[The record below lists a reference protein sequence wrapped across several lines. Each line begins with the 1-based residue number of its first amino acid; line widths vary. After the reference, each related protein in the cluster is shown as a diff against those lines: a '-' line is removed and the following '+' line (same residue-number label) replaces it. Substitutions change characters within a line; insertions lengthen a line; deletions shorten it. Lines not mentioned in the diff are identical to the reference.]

1 MLRVNSVARYALF
14 LGCAVACGIA
24 PSGSRASELRGGASI
39 QSVRAFSPNTEAGAA
54 IAGDVILEP
63 FSEWRIIG
71 RPRFQA
77 GLSVATDSAA
87 TSFIHSGLIWRID
100 RPASRFYFDLG
111 AGIAIH
117 NGETSFDPATDGPN
131 SGSAFLGCRALFR
144 LQASPGVWLNKRVSL
159 SLQFEHLSN
168 ASICSPNEGLDNIG
182 LRLGTRF

>member
-1 MLRVNSVARYALF
+1 MLRWGWMARCALVAA
-14 LGCAVACGIA
+14 GA
-24 PSGSRASELRGGASI
+24 GSSIVDDGRAEEIRGGASI
-39 QSVRAFSPNTEAGAA
+39 QSVRAFSPNTERGAA

-63 FSEWRIIG
+63 FSEWRAVG

-77 GLSVATDSAA
+77 GVSVATDDAA
-87 TSFIHSGLIWRID
+87 TSFIHGGLVWRID
-100 RPASRFYFDLG
+100 RPASRFYLDLG

-117 NGETSFDPATDGPN
+117 DGETAFDPDTDF
-131 SGSAFLGCRALFR
+131 SVEGSAFLGCRALFR
-144 LQASPGVWLNKRVSL
+144 LQAAPGVWLNDRLSL